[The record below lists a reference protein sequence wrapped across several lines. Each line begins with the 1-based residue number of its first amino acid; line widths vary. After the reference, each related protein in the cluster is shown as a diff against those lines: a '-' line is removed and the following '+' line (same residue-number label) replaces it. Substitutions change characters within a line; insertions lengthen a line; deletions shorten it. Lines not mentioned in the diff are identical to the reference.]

1 MGHVAAAESANR
13 KLPRVAGRARQ
24 ALSLK
29 RELIRPQNDAIAI
42 LRQPMILKKISS
54 ATEHS
59 AHARNGA
66 GDFAKLLSRFVAGE
80 IVRLGDIV
88 RKGDLAGSE

>member
-1 MGHVAAAESANR
+1 
-13 KLPRVAGRARQ
+13 
-24 ALSLK
+24 
-29 RELIRPQNDAIAI
+29 
-42 LRQPMILKKISS
+42 MILKKISS

-66 GDFAKLLSRFVAGE
+66 GDFAKLLPRFVAAE

-88 RKGDLAGSE
+88 RKGGLAGSE